1 MPIYMQVSKG
11 GVSVIPGESKAPGHE
26 GWIEISSLSFGALE
40 RSMPVQR
47 GGIAT
52 PSISEIV
59 VTKTTDSSSP
69 KLLNWSNN
77 GGPTIMRI
85 ELTKYV
91 SGKEQVYLSYTLVDS
106 TIESFR
112 TGGHAGGESPTESL
126 TLSFTKITFD
136 YAGRGQDV
144 SQQAMLLTG
153 HQPEGYDLHGY
164 GP

>member
-26 GWIEISSLSFGALE
+26 GWIEISSLSFGALGK
-40 RSMPVQR
+40 SMPIQR
-47 GGIAT
+47 GGMAA

-59 VTKTTDSSSP
+59 VTKTTDSTSP
-69 KLLNWSNN
+69 KLMNLSNN
-77 GGPTIMRI
+77 GAPALIRI
-85 ELTKYV
+85 ELTKIV
-91 SGKEQVYLSYTLVDS
+91 AGNEQVYLSYTLVDS
-106 TIESFR
+106 TVESFQ
-112 TGGHAGGESPTESL
+112 TGGNAGGGSSTESL

-153 HQPEGYDLHGY
+153 HQPQGYDLRGY